1 MPVTEETLQGL
12 KSREIKMFLFA
23 RTKRQISLK
32 YGNNKYI
39 RSEIYPNVLKI
50 TEENETSLKLTLSP
64 QRQTTELA
72 RRQVELARAQY
83 DKNYDVTSG

>member
-1 MPVTEETLQGL
+1 
-12 KSREIKMFLFA
+12 MFLFA

-32 YGNNKYI
+32 YGKNRYI

-50 TEENETSLKLTLSP
+50 TEENENLKLTLFP
-64 QRQTTELA
+64 QRQKTELP

-83 DKNYDVTSG
+83 DKNYDVTSA